1 MKYPNLGEMMTIQAK
16 KWKNKPLI
24 YFNEQVYT
32 YMQVEKMAN
41 KAARMLKERGL
52 KKGDRVA

>member
-52 KKGDRVA
+52 K